1 MRLAR
6 LLLLSM
12 SVALA
17 LPAVALAADQYV
29 PLQQRMT
36 PEEFKAAGLD
46 KLSSDELKNLDGWL
60 SGHGKVVTKMVDQAG
75 KPVFYP
81 TTEKAGPVQA
91 RVKGTFAG
99 FTGHTQVT
107 IDNGQVWQQ
116 ADGSKASCLS
126 SENPKITIRRSL
138 MGNWMAAVDG
148 CNDTVPLTRVK

>member
-6 LLLLSM
+6 SLLLLM

-17 LPAVALAADQYV
+17 VPVAAFAADQYV

-46 KLSSDELKNLDGWL
+46 KLSPDQLNNLDNWL
-60 SGHGKVVTKMVDQAG
+60 SGHGKVVTKVVDQSG

-91 RVKGTFAG
+91 HVQGSFTG

-107 IDNGQVWQQ
+107 LDNNQVWQQ
-116 ADGSKASCLS
+116 SDSTRVSCMS
-126 SENPKITIRRSL
+126 SENPKIAIRRSL

-148 CNDTVPLTRVK
+148 CNDTAPMSRVK